1 MLPSVLFMFTAA
13 AAAPTGRNAPPA
25 SAGAVSS

>member
-1 MLPSVLFMFTAA
+1 MLPSVLFMFTATA
-13 AAAPTGRNAPPA
+13 VLTGRNAPPA